1 MAARPRSIRHKLNWV
16 VLATTFVALSL
27 AGLAM
32 VIYDLRSYQRTWE
45 HDLLAQADLLGLA
58 TAPALSFNDPKTA
71 RENLA
76 LLKARPNIL
85 GAAIYTP
92 DGRLFASYGA
102 GANAGATPA
111 AGADGVRVDGGD
123 LVAFKTI
130 VNEGER
136 LGAVHLRARHERLDH
151 LLQYLMVVALVIAG
165 SLALALLLSNRLLS
179 VVTRPLLAVSDVAR
193 RITAG
198 RDYSLRATRT
208 TDDEVGEVVDAFNGM
223 LVELARRAEVLEQA
237 NQQTLAL
244 NAELEDRVRR
254 RTSQLEIANL
264 ELEAFSYS
272 ASHDL
277 RAPLHAID
285 SFSNLLEKSVRE
297 HLDDRGR
304 HFINRIQVNARL
316 MAKLIDA
323 LLTLAHVSRA
333 TLEREQ
339 VDLSALAAEALQ
351 RCREQEPHRVAVIE
365 VAPGMHALADTMLV
379 NQVVQN
385 LVGNA
390 WKFTSKVPQA
400 NITIGCEASAGH
412 PPKFFVRDNGAG
424 FDMAYADKL
433 FNAFQRLHSPH
444 EFPGTGIGLATVQKI
459 VSRHEGKIWAES
471 APGQGATF
479 YFTLESAPADA

>member
-1 MAARPRSIRHKLNWV
+1 MAARPRSIRYKLNWL

-27 AGLAM
+27 AGLAL

-45 HDLLAQADLLGLA
+45 RDLLTQADLLGLA

-76 LLKARPNIL
+76 LLKARPNIV
-85 GAAIYTP
+85 GAAVYMP
-92 DGRLFASYGA
+92 DGRLFASYGVSP
-102 GANAGATPA
+102 NAEAAQGTPP
-111 AGADGVRVDGGD
+111 DGVRVDGGD
-123 LVAFKTI
+123 LVAFKNI

-136 LGAVHLRARHERLDH
+136 LGAVQLRARHERRDH
-151 LLQYLMVVALVIAG
+151 LLQYLAVVALVIAG

-193 RITAG
+193 RITTG

-208 TDDEVGEVVDAFNGM
+208 TDDEVGQVVDAFNGM

-237 NQQTLAL
+237 NQETLAL

-254 RTSQLEIANL
+254 RTSQLEIANH

-285 SFSNLLEKSVRE
+285 SFSNLLERSVRE

-333 TLEREQ
+333 TLEREE
-339 VDLSALAAEALQ
+339 VDLTALAAEALQ
-351 RCREQEPHRVAVIE
+351 RCREEEPHRAAVIE
-365 VAPGMHALADTMLV
+365 VAPGMHALADSMLV

-390 WKFTSKVPQA
+390 WKFTSKEAVA
-400 NITIGCEASAGH
+400 HITIGCETAAGR
-412 PPKFFVRDNGAG
+412 PPTFFVRDNGAG

-479 YFTLESAPADA
+479 YFTLEGAPSG

>member
-1 MAARPRSIRHKLNWV
+1 
-16 VLATTFVALSL
+16 
-27 AGLAM
+27 
-32 VIYDLRSYQRTWE
+32 
-45 HDLLAQADLLGLA
+45 
-58 TAPALSFNDPKTA
+58 
-71 RENLA
+71 
-76 LLKARPNIL
+76 
-85 GAAIYTP
+85 
-92 DGRLFASYGA
+92 
-102 GANAGATPA
+102 
-111 AGADGVRVDGGD
+111 
-123 LVAFKTI
+123 
-130 VNEGER
+130 
-136 LGAVHLRARHERLDH
+136 
-151 LLQYLMVVALVIAG
+151 
-165 SLALALLLSNRLLS
+165 
-179 VVTRPLLAVSDVAR
+179 
-193 RITAG
+193 
-198 RDYSLRATRT
+198 
-208 TDDEVGEVVDAFNGM
+208 
-223 LVELARRAEVLEQA
+223 
-237 NQQTLAL
+237 
-244 NAELEDRVRR
+244 
-254 RTSQLEIANL
+254 
-264 ELEAFSYS
+264 
-272 ASHDL
+272 
-277 RAPLHAID
+277 
-285 SFSNLLEKSVRE
+285 VRE

>member
-1 MAARPRSIRHKLNWV
+1 MARPRSIRYKLNWV

-45 HDLLAQADLLGLA
+45 RDLLTQADLLGLA

-102 GANAGATPA
+102 GANAGAGPA
-111 AGADGVRVDGGD
+111 NGADGVRVDGGD

-136 LGAVHLRARHERLDH
+136 LGAVHLRARHEKLDH
-151 LLQYLMVVALVIAG
+151 LQQYLMVVALVIAG

-339 VDLSALAAEALQ
+339 VDLTALAAEALQ
-351 RCREQEPHRVAVIE
+351 RCREQEPHRVAVID

-390 WKFTSKVPQA
+390 WKFTSKEAVA
-400 NITIGCEASAGH
+400 HVTIGCEASAGR
-412 PPKFFVRDNGAG
+412 PATFFVRDNGAG

-479 YFTLESAPADA
+479 YFTLESAPADD